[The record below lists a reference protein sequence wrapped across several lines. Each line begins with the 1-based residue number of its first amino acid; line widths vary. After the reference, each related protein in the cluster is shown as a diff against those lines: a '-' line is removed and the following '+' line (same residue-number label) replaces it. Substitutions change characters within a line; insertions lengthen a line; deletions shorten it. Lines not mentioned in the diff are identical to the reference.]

1 MSANDKQING
11 DHYRGAIQTW
21 DYIVANDLGFLEG
34 NIVKYV
40 TRFRK
45 KNGVQD
51 LLKAQ
56 HYLDKLIEVENERL
70 RRASD
75 TNEQHQQ
82 ATKSIVAQRENRC
95 GTGAGSNIAYRDQ
108 VTAEL
113 RVRTETGYGQ
123 PTSIGEI
130 T

>member
-56 HYLDKLIEVENERL
+56 HYLQKLIEVENERL
-70 RRASD
+70 RRASSAD
-75 TNEQHQQ
+75 EQIDEPATPVIAQ
-82 ATKSIVAQRENRC
+82 AEQRD
-95 GTGAGSNIAYRDQ
+95 GARTTRN
-108 VTAEL
+108 VTYGDKTIGALPSRPEK
-113 RVRTETGYGQ
+113 GFGQ
-123 PTSIGEI
+123 PQDLGDI

>member
-1 MSANDKQING
+1 MSANDRQING

-45 KNGVQD
+45 KNGIQD
-51 LLKAQ
+51 LEKAQ
-56 HYLDKLIEVENERL
+56 HYLQKLIEVENERL
-70 RRASD
+70 RRASN
-75 TNEQHQQ
+75 TNVQNQQ
-82 ATKSIVAQRENRC
+82 TVADIIAESENRY
-95 GTGAGSNIAYRDQ
+95 GERISSNVAYRNQ

-113 RVRTETGYGQ
+113 RQRNETGYGQ

>member
-45 KNGVQD
+45 KNGLQD
-51 LLKAQ
+51 LEKAQ
-56 HYLDKLIEVENERL
+56 HYLQKLIEVENERL
-70 RRASD
+70 RRASN
-75 TNEQHQQ
+75 TNVQNQQ
-82 ATKSIVAQRENRC
+82 TIAGIIAESENRYGERTSANVSYRNEAVTQLRD
-95 GTGAGSNIAYRDQ
+95 GTQ
-108 VTAEL
+108 
-113 RVRTETGYGQ
+113 TGYGQ
-123 PTSIGEI
+123 PQNLGDI

>member
-1 MSANDKQING
+1 MAANDKQING

-21 DYIVANDLGFLEG
+21 DYIIAHDLGFLEG
-34 NIVKYV
+34 NIIKYV

-51 LLKAQ
+51 LEKAR

-70 RRASD
+70 RRTPDA
-75 TNEQHQQ
+75 NEHHQQ
-82 ATKSIVAQRENRC
+82 AVEDSVAQPEDRHGQRL
-95 GTGAGSNIAYRDQ
+95 SDDVAYRDK
-108 VTAEL
+108 VIAAL
-113 RVRTETGYGQ
+113 RHRAKTGYGQ
-123 PTSIGEI
+123 PTSLGEI

>member
-45 KNGVQD
+45 KNGIQD
-51 LLKAQ
+51 LEKAQ
-56 HYLDKLIEVENERL
+56 HYLQKLIEVENERL
-70 RRASD
+70 RRASSTD
-75 TNEQHQQ
+75 EQTDQPATAVIAQ
-82 ATKSIVAQRENRC
+82 AEQRD
-95 GTGAGSNIAYRDQ
+95 GARTTRNATDRDQ
-108 VTAEL
+108 IARALPSRNQTAF
-113 RVRTETGYGQ
+113 GQ
-123 PTSIGEI
+123 PQDLGDI

>member
-11 DHYRGAIQTW
+11 DHYRGSIQTW

-51 LLKAQ
+51 LEKAQ
-56 HYLDKLIEVENERL
+56 HYLQKLIEVEHERL
-70 RRASD
+70 RRASN
-75 TNEQHQQ
+75 TNVQDQQ
-82 ATKSIVAQRENRC
+82 TIAGIIAESENRYGEPI
-95 GTGAGSNIAYRDQ
+95 GTHVSYRNEA
-108 VTAEL
+108 VTQL
-113 RVRTETGYGQ
+113 RCRNETGYGQ
-123 PTSIGEI
+123 PQGIGDI

>member
-75 TNEQHQQ
+75 RNDHHQQ
-82 ATKSIVAQRENRC
+82 AAESIVAQPETRF
-95 GTGAGSNIAYRDQ
+95 GAGAGSNIA
-108 VTAEL
+108 
-113 RVRTETGYGQ
+113 
-123 PTSIGEI
+123 
-130 T
+130 

>member
-34 NIVKYV
+34 NVIKYV

-56 HYLDKLIEVENERL
+56 HYLQKLIEVENARL
-70 RRASD
+70 FGTLNSQEQTGQTVASIVDESKTRHGKRVD
-75 TNEQHQQ
+75 TN
-82 ATKSIVAQRENRC
+82 AD
-95 GTGAGSNIAYRDQ
+95 YRTQ
-108 VTAEL
+108 IIAEL
-113 RVRTETGYGQ
+113 HRRNETGYGQ
-123 PTSIGEI
+123 PTTIGEI

>member
-1 MSANDKQING
+1 MAANDKQING

-21 DYIVANDLGFLEG
+21 DYIIAHDLGFLEG
-34 NIVKYV
+34 NIIKYV

-51 LLKAQ
+51 LEKAR

-70 RRASD
+70 RRTPDAD
-75 TNEQHQQ
+75 VKDQQ
-82 ATKSIVAQRENRC
+82 TVADIVAESENRY
-95 GTGAGSNIAYRDQ
+95 GERTGVDVAYRDK
-108 VTAEL
+108 VIAAL
-113 RVRTETGYGQ
+113 RKRNETGYGQ
-123 PTSIGEI
+123 PTDIGGI

>member
-1 MSANDKQING
+1 MSANDRQING

-51 LLKAQ
+51 LEKAR
-56 HYLDKLIEVENERL
+56 HYLDKLIEVENDRL
-70 RRASD
+70 RATTNADEQNRKADEKGTARQPARNGRTAISHAPDRESIASALRGRD
-75 TNEQHQQ
+75 E
-82 ATKSIVAQRENRC
+82 ARD
-95 GTGAGSNIAYRDQ
+95 GTPRGIED
-108 VTAEL
+108 
-113 RVRTETGYGQ
+113 
-123 PTSIGEI
+123 II
-130 T
+130 

>member
-21 DYIVANDLGFLEG
+21 DYIIAHDLGFLEG
-34 NIVKYV
+34 NIIKYV

-56 HYLDKLIEVENERL
+56 HYLQKLIEVENERL
-70 RRASD
+70 CRASNTD
-75 TNEQHQQ
+75 VKDQQ
-82 ATKSIVAQRENRC
+82 TITDSIAESENRHSQRDSIN
-95 GTGAGSNIAYRDQ
+95 ASYRDKI
-108 VTAEL
+108 AFEL
-113 RVRTETGYGQ
+113 RRRTQTGYGQ

>member
-1 MSANDKQING
+1 MAANDKQING

-21 DYIVANDLGFLEG
+21 DYIIAHDLGFLEG
-34 NIVKYV
+34 NVIKYV

-51 LLKAQ
+51 LEKAR

-70 RRASD
+70 RRTLDAD
-75 TNEQHQQ
+75 VKDQQ
-82 ATKSIVAQRENRC
+82 TVADIVAESENRY
-95 GTGAGSNIAYRDQ
+95 GERTSVDVAYRDK
-108 VTAEL
+108 VIAAL
-113 RVRTETGYGQ
+113 RKRNETGYGQ
-123 PTSIGEI
+123 PTDIGGI

>member
-1 MSANDKQING
+1 MTANDKQING
-11 DHYRGAIQTW
+11 DHYLGAIQTW

-75 TNEQHQQ
+75 RNDQHKQT
-82 ATKSIVAQRENRC
+82 AENIVAQPENRC
-95 GTGAGSNIAYRDQ
+95 GSRAGSNIAYRDK
-108 VTAEL
+108 VIAEL
-113 RVRTETGYGQ
+113 RVRTEAGYGQ
-123 PTSIGEI
+123 PTSLGEI

>member
-11 DHYRGAIQTW
+11 DYYRGAIQTW

-51 LLKAQ
+51 LEKAQ
-56 HYLDKLIEVENERL
+56 HYLQKLIEVENERL
-70 RRASD
+70 RRASSTD
-75 TNEQHQQ
+75 EQIDEPV
-82 ATKSIVAQRENRC
+82 TL
-95 GTGAGSNIAYRDQ
+95 
-108 VTAEL
+108 VTAKAEQ
-113 RVRTETGYGQ
+113 RYGARPTRNATNRDKIARAMPSRTKTGC
-123 PTSIGEI
+123 
-130 T
+130 

>member
-45 KNGVQD
+45 KNGIQD
-51 LLKAQ
+51 LEKAR

-70 RRASD
+70 QRTLYTNGSHQETVTDSATESQNRLSAS
-75 TNEQHQQ
+75 T
-82 ATKSIVAQRENRC
+82 
-95 GTGAGSNIAYRDQ
+95 GSNAPYREQ

-113 RVRTETGYGQ
+113 RVRTQTGYGQ
-123 PTSIGEI
+123 PQGIGDI

>member
-11 DHYRGAIQTW
+11 DHYQGAIQTW
-21 DYIVANDLGFLEG
+21 DYILAHDLGFLEG
-34 NIVKYV
+34 NIIKYV

-70 RRASD
+70 RRTLNSDEQAGQTVASIIA
-75 TNEQHQQ
+75 ESE
-82 ATKSIVAQRENRC
+82 ARYGQR
-95 GTGAGSNIAYRDQ
+95 TGDDAADRDQ
-108 VTAEL
+108 VAFKL
-113 RVRTETGYGQ
+113 RRRNEARYGQ
-123 PTSIGEI
+123 PTSVKEI

>member
-21 DYIVANDLGFLEG
+21 DYIIAHDLGFLEG
-34 NIVKYV
+34 NVIKYV

-56 HYLDKLIEVENERL
+56 HYLQKLIEVENDRL

-75 TNEQHQQ
+75 TNVKDQP
-82 ATKSIVAQRENRC
+82 TVTGIVAQPEDRHGERN
-95 GTGAGSNIAYRDQ
+95 GADAAYRDK
-108 VTAEL
+108 VIAAL
-113 RVRTETGYGQ
+113 RLRAKTGFGQ
-123 PTSIGEI
+123 PTSIGDI

>member
-56 HYLDKLIEVENERL
+56 HYLQKLIEVENGRL
-70 RRASD
+70 CRTPD
-75 TNEQHQQ
+75 TNVKDQQ
-82 ATKSIVAQRENRC
+82 TVASIIAESENRY
-95 GTGAGSNIAYRDQ
+95 GERTGSNVAYRNQ
-108 VTAEL
+108 VVAEL
-113 RVRTETGYGQ
+113 RQRNETGYGQ
-123 PTSIGEI
+123 PTTIGEI

>member
-51 LLKAQ
+51 LEKAQ
-56 HYLDKLIEVENERL
+56 HYLQKLIEVENERL
-70 RRASD
+70 RRASNPND
-75 TNEQHQQ
+75 QDQQ
-82 ATKSIVAQRENRC
+82 TIKEIVAESENRYGERT
-95 GTGAGSNIAYRDQ
+95 GTDVAHRDKVIAKLCQRNE
-108 VTAEL
+108 A
-113 RVRTETGYGQ
+113 GYGQ
-123 PTSIGEI
+123 PTTIGEI